1 MVKGIFTRRGNKLP
15 EKKGATT
22 NNPENLERMAI
33 QVRNLKKNQ
42 FCKVISIFF
51 LN

>member
-1 MVKGIFTRRGNKLP
+1 MVRGIFTLRGKRFP
-15 EKKGATT
+15 EKKGAIT
-22 NNPENLERMAI
+22 NKPENLERMAI

-51 LN
+51 F